1 MKGYALSRVA
11 QYARYHYISQSKNY
25 LSLLFTMFAMP
36 ALIAILSRN
45 MHDVPGIA
53 MAIYIFGSIGFAVRT
68 TFSMRERTSKIREMT
83 LPVSA
88 EERMTFMFFNL
99 AVAFPLVCFIT
110 ASLAIVV
117 AYPFSYSREIG
128 EAFEEL
134 LSDGF
139 LVWPVY
145 IIVQIIASSSLLI
158 NLLARR
164 NLFVAYLGAFA
175 GVVIFFAITG
185 RLVLLHIDEHWAE
198 ESMFMNVYVPE
209 PVAITLFC
217 LVPVVIYAFAYLA
230 LRRRQMKW

>member
-1 MKGYALSRVA
+1 MKGYSLSRVA

-36 ALIAILSRN
+36 ALIAILSRD
-45 MHDVPGIA
+45 MLDVPGIA
-53 MAIYIFGSIGFAVRT
+53 MAIYLFGAIGFAVRT
-68 TFSMRERTSKIREMT
+68 TFSMRERTSKVREMT

-99 AVAFPLVCFIT
+99 AVAYPLACLIT

-117 AYPFSYSREIG
+117 TYPFSYSREIG
-128 EAFEEL
+128 AAFEQL

-139 LVWPVY
+139 LEWPVY

-175 GVVIFFAITG
+175 GVVTFLAIMG
-185 RLVLLHIDEHWAE
+185 RAVVEILENFDDQLQYVD
-198 ESMFMNVYVPE
+198 VYLPE

>member
-36 ALIAILSRN
+36 ALIAILSRD

-53 MAIYIFGSIGFAVRT
+53 TAIYLFGAIGFAVRT
-68 TFSMRERTSKIREMT
+68 TFSMRERTSKVREMT

-117 AYPFSYSREIG
+117 TYPFSYSREIG
-128 EAFEEL
+128 AAFEEL
-134 LSDGF
+134 LSSGF
-139 LVWPVY
+139 FEWPIY

-175 GVVIFFAITG
+175 GVVAFLAITG
-185 RLVLLHIDEHWAE
+185 RALVEILENFDDRLQYV
-198 ESMFMNVYVPE
+198 NVYIPD

>member
-1 MKGYALSRVA
+1 MKGYSLSRVA

-36 ALIAILSRN
+36 AIIGILSRD
-45 MHDVPGIA
+45 MLDVPGIA
-53 MAIYIFGSIGFAVRT
+53 MAIYLFGAIGFAVRT
-68 TFSMRERTSKIREMT
+68 TFSMRERTSKVREMT

-99 AVAFPLVCFIT
+99 AVAYPLACLIT

-117 AYPFSYSREIG
+117 TYPFSYSREIG
-128 EAFEEL
+128 TAFEEL
-134 LSDGF
+134 LSSGF
-139 LVWPVY
+139 FEWPIY

-175 GVVIFFAITG
+175 GVVTFLAITG
-185 RLVLLHIDEHWAE
+185 RAVVEILENFDDQLQYV
-198 ESMFMNVYVPE
+198 NVYLPE

-217 LVPVVIYAFAYLA
+217 LVPVVIYAFAYWT

>member
-1 MKGYALSRVA
+1 MKGYSLSRVA

-36 ALIAILSRN
+36 ALIGILSRD
-45 MHDVPGIA
+45 MLDVPGIA
-53 MAIYIFGSIGFAVRT
+53 MAIYLFGAIGFAVRT
-68 TFSMRERTSKIREMT
+68 TFSMRERTSKVREMT

-99 AVAFPLVCFIT
+99 AVAYPLACLIT

-117 AYPFSYSREIG
+117 TYPFSYSREIG
-128 EAFEEL
+128 AAFEEL
-134 LSDGF
+134 LSSGF
-139 LVWPVY
+139 LEWPIY

-175 GVVIFFAITG
+175 GVVTFLAITG
-185 RLVLLHIDEHWAE
+185 RAVVEILENFDDQLQYV
-198 ESMFMNVYVPE
+198 NVYLPE

-217 LVPVVIYAFAYLA
+217 LVPVVIYAFAYWA

>member
-1 MKGYALSRVA
+1 MKGYSLSRVA

-36 ALIAILSRN
+36 AIIAILSRD
-45 MHDVPGIA
+45 MHDVPGVA
-53 MAIYIFGSIGFAVRT
+53 MAIYLFGAIGFAVRT
-68 TFSMRERTSKIREMT
+68 TFSMRERTSKVREMT

-99 AVAFPLVCFIT
+99 AVAYPLACLIT

-117 AYPFSYSREIG
+117 TYPFSYSREIG
-128 EAFEEL
+128 TAFEEL
-134 LSDGF
+134 LSSGF
-139 LVWPVY
+139 LEWPIY

-175 GVVIFFAITG
+175 GVVTFLAITG
-185 RLVLLHIDEHWAE
+185 RAVVEILENFDDQLQYV
-198 ESMFMNVYVPE
+198 NVYLPE

>member
-1 MKGYALSRVA
+1 MKGYSLSRVA

-36 ALIAILSRN
+36 AIIGILSRD
-45 MHDVPGIA
+45 MHDVPGIS
-53 MAIYIFGSIGFAVRT
+53 MAIYLFGAIGFAVRT
-68 TFSMRERTSKIREMT
+68 TFSMRERTSKVREMT

-99 AVAFPLVCFIT
+99 AVAYPLACLIT

-117 AYPFSYSREIG
+117 TYPFSYSREIG
-128 EAFEEL
+128 AAFEEL
-134 LSDGF
+134 LSSGF
-139 LVWPVY
+139 LEWPIY

-175 GVVIFFAITG
+175 GVVTFLAIMG
-185 RLVLLHIDEHWAE
+185 RAVVEILENFDDQLQYV
-198 ESMFMNVYVPE
+198 NVYLPE

>member
-1 MKGYALSRVA
+1 MKGYSLSRVA

-36 ALIAILSRN
+36 AIIAILSRN
-45 MHDVPGIA
+45 MHDVPGVA
-53 MAIYIFGSIGFAVRT
+53 MAIYLFGSIGFAVRT
-68 TFSMRERTSKIREMT
+68 TFSMRERTSKVREMT

-99 AVAFPLVCFIT
+99 AVAFPLACFIT

-117 AYPFSYSREIG
+117 AYPFSYSRDIG

-134 LSDGF
+134 LSSGF
-139 LVWPVY
+139 FEWPIY

-175 GVVIFFAITG
+175 GVVTFLAITG
-185 RLVLLHIDEHWAE
+185 RALVEILENFDDQLQYV
-198 ESMFMNVYVPE
+198 NVYLPE

-217 LVPVVIYAFAYLA
+217 LVPVVIYAFAYWA

>member
-36 ALIAILSRN
+36 AIIGILSRD
-45 MHDVPGIA
+45 MLDVPGVA
-53 MAIYIFGSIGFAVRT
+53 MAIYLFGAIGFAVRT
-68 TFSMRERTSKIREMT
+68 TFSMRERTSKVREMT

-99 AVAFPLVCFIT
+99 AVAYPLACLIT

-117 AYPFSYSREIG
+117 TYPFSYSREIG
-128 EAFEEL
+128 AAFEEL
-134 LSDGF
+134 LSSGF
-139 LVWPVY
+139 FEWPIY
-145 IIVQIIASSSLLI
+145 IIVQIVASSSLLI

-175 GVVIFFAITG
+175 GVVTFLAITG
-185 RLVLLHIDEHWAE
+185 RAVVEILENFDDQLQYV
-198 ESMFMNVYVPE
+198 NVYLPE

>member
-1 MKGYALSRVA
+1 MKGYSLSRVA
-11 QYARYHYISQSKNY
+11 QYARYHYISQGKNY
-25 LSLLFTMFAMP
+25 LSLWFTMFAMP
-36 ALIAILSRN
+36 ALIAILSRD
-45 MHDVPGIA
+45 MRDVPGIA
-53 MAIYIFGSIGFAVRT
+53 MAIYLFGAIGFAVRT
-68 TFSMRERTSKIREMT
+68 TFSMRERTSKVREMT

-99 AVAFPLVCFIT
+99 AVAFSLVCFIM

-117 AYPFSYSREIG
+117 AYPFSYSRDIG
-128 EAFEEL
+128 AAFEEL
-134 LSDGF
+134 LSSGF
-139 LVWPVY
+139 FEWPIY

-175 GVVIFFAITG
+175 GVVTFLAIMG
-185 RLVLLHIDEHWAE
+185 RAVVEILENFYHLQYV
-198 ESMFMNVYVPE
+198 NVYIPD

-217 LVPVVIYAFAYLA
+217 LVPVVIYAFAYWA

>member
-1 MKGYALSRVA
+1 
-11 QYARYHYISQSKNY
+11 
-25 LSLLFTMFAMP
+25 MP
-36 ALIAILSRN
+36 ALIAILSRD

-53 MAIYIFGSIGFAVRT
+53 TAIYLFGSIGFAVRT
-68 TFSMRERTSKIREMT
+68 TFSMRERTSKVREMT

-110 ASLAIVV
+110 AALAIVV

-128 EAFEEL
+128 AAFEQL
-134 LSDGF
+134 LSSGF
-139 LVWPVY
+139 LEWPIY

-175 GVVIFFAITG
+175 GVVTFLAIMG
-185 RLVLLHIDEHWAE
+185 RAVVEILDNFDYQLQ
-198 ESMFMNVYVPE
+198 YVDIYLPE

>member
-1 MKGYALSRVA
+1 MKGYSLSRVA

-36 ALIAILSRN
+36 ALIAILSRD
-45 MHDVPGIA
+45 MLDVPGIA
-53 MAIYIFGSIGFAVRT
+53 MAIYLFGAIGFAVRT
-68 TFSMRERTSKIREMT
+68 TFSMRERTSKVREMT

-99 AVAFPLVCFIT
+99 AVAYPLACLIT

-128 EAFEEL
+128 AAFEEL
-134 LSDGF
+134 LSSGF
-139 LVWPVY
+139 LEWPIY

-175 GVVIFFAITG
+175 GVVTFLAIMG
-185 RLVLLHIDEHWAE
+185 RAVVEFLENFYHLQYV
-198 ESMFMNVYVPE
+198 NVYIPE

-217 LVPVVIYAFAYLA
+217 LVPVVIYAFAYWA

>member
-1 MKGYALSRVA
+1 MKGYSLSRVA

-36 ALIAILSRN
+36 AIIAILSRD

-53 MAIYIFGSIGFAVRT
+53 MAIYLFGAIGFAVRT
-68 TFSMRERTSKIREMT
+68 TFSMRERTSKVREMT

-128 EAFEEL
+128 AAFELL

-175 GVVIFFAITG
+175 GVVTFFAIMG
-185 RLVLLHIDEHWAE
+185 RAVVEILENFDCQLQYVD
-198 ESMFMNVYVPE
+198 VYLPE

>member
-1 MKGYALSRVA
+1 MKGYSLSRVA

-36 ALIAILSRN
+36 AIIAILSRD
-45 MHDVPGIA
+45 MLDVPGIA
-53 MAIYIFGSIGFAVRT
+53 MAIYLFGAIGFAVRT
-68 TFSMRERTSKIREMT
+68 TFSMRERTSKVREMT

-99 AVAFPLVCFIT
+99 AVAFPLACLIT

-128 EAFEEL
+128 TAFEQL

-139 LVWPVY
+139 LEWPIY

-175 GVVIFFAITG
+175 GVVTFLAITG
-185 RLVLLHIDEHWAE
+185 RAVVEILENFDDQLQYV
-198 ESMFMNVYVPE
+198 NVYLPE

>member
-1 MKGYALSRVA
+1 MKGYSLSRVA
-11 QYARYHYISQSKNY
+11 QYARYHYISQSKSY

-36 ALIAILSRN
+36 ALIAILSRD
-45 MHDVPGIA
+45 MRDVPGIA
-53 MAIYIFGSIGFAVRT
+53 TAIYVFGSIGFAVRT
-68 TFSMRERTSKIREMT
+68 TFSMRERTSKVREMT

-117 AYPFSYSREIG
+117 TYPFSYSREIG
-128 EAFEEL
+128 AVFEEL
-134 LSDGF
+134 LSSGF
-139 LVWPVY
+139 FEWPIY

-158 NLLARR
+158 NILARR

-175 GVVIFFAITG
+175 GVVTFLAIMG
-185 RLVLLHIDEHWAE
+185 RAVVEFLENFYHLQYV
-198 ESMFMNVYVPE
+198 NVYIPE

>member
-1 MKGYALSRVA
+1 MKGYSLSRVA

-36 ALIAILSRN
+36 AIIAILSRN
-45 MHDVPGIA
+45 MHDVPGVA
-53 MAIYIFGSIGFAVRT
+53 MAIYLFGAIGFAVRT
-68 TFSMRERTSKIREMT
+68 TFSMRERTSKVREMT

-117 AYPFSYSREIG
+117 TYPFSYSREIG
-128 EAFEEL
+128 TAFEQL
-134 LSDGF
+134 LSSGF
-139 LVWPVY
+139 LEWPIY

-175 GVVIFFAITG
+175 GVVTFLAITG
-185 RLVLLHIDEHWAE
+185 RAVVEILENFDYQLQ
-198 ESMFMNVYVPE
+198 YVDIYLPE
-209 PVAITLFC
+209 PVGITLFC

-230 LRRRQMKW
+230 LRRRQIKW

>member
-1 MKGYALSRVA
+1 MKGYSLSRVA

-36 ALIAILSRN
+36 AIIAILSRD
-45 MHDVPGIA
+45 MHDVLGIA

-175 GVVIFFAITG
+175 GVVTFLAITG
-185 RLVLLHIDEHWAE
+185 RAVVEILENFDCQLQYVD
-198 ESMFMNVYVPE
+198 VYLPE
-209 PVAITLFC
+209 PVGITLFC

>member
-1 MKGYALSRVA
+1 MKGYSLSRVA

-36 ALIAILSRN
+36 AIIGILSRD
-45 MHDVPGIA
+45 MRDVPGIS
-53 MAIYIFGSIGFAVRT
+53 MAIYLFGAIGFAVRT
-68 TFSMRERTSKIREMT
+68 TFSMRERTSKVREMT

-99 AVAFPLVCFIT
+99 AVAFPLLCFIT

-128 EAFEEL
+128 AAFEQL

-139 LVWPVY
+139 LEWPVY

-175 GVVIFFAITG
+175 GVVTFLAIMG
-185 RLVLLHIDEHWAE
+185 RAVVEILENFDDRLQYV
-198 ESMFMNVYVPE
+198 NVYLPE

-217 LVPVVIYAFAYLA
+217 LVPVVIYAFAYWA

>member
-1 MKGYALSRVA
+1 MKGYSLSRVA
-11 QYARYHYISQSKNY
+11 QYARYHYISQGKNY
-25 LSLLFTMFAMP
+25 LSLWFTMFAMP
-36 ALIAILSRN
+36 ALIAILSRD
-45 MHDVPGIA
+45 MRDVPGVA
-53 MAIYIFGSIGFAVRT
+53 TAIYLFGSIGFAVRT
-68 TFSMRERTSKIREMT
+68 TFSMRERTSKVREMT

-99 AVAFPLVCFIT
+99 AVAFPLACLIT

-117 AYPFSYSREIG
+117 TYPFSYSREIG
-128 EAFEEL
+128 AAFEEL
-134 LSDGF
+134 LSSGF
-139 LVWPVY
+139 LEWPIY
-145 IIVQIIASSSLLI
+145 IIVQIVASSSLLI

-175 GVVIFFAITG
+175 GVVTFLAITG
-185 RLVLLHIDEHWAE
+185 RALVEILENFDDQLQYV
-198 ESMFMNVYVPE
+198 NVYLPE

>member
-1 MKGYALSRVA
+1 MKGYSLSRVA

-36 ALIAILSRN
+36 AIIAILSRD
-45 MHDVPGIA
+45 MLDVPGIA
-53 MAIYIFGSIGFAVRT
+53 MAIYLFGAIGFAVRT
-68 TFSMRERTSKIREMT
+68 TFSMRERTSKVREMT

-99 AVAFPLVCFIT
+99 AVAFPLACLIT

-117 AYPFSYSREIG
+117 TYPFSYSREIG
-128 EAFEEL
+128 TAFEQL

-139 LVWPVY
+139 LEWPVY

-175 GVVIFFAITG
+175 GVVTFLAITG
-185 RLVLLHIDEHWAE
+185 RAVVEILENFDDQLQYV
-198 ESMFMNVYVPE
+198 NVYLPE

>member
-1 MKGYALSRVA
+1 MKGYSLSRVA

-36 ALIAILSRN
+36 AIIAILSRN
-45 MHDVPGIA
+45 MHDVLGIA

-164 NLFVAYLGAFA
+164 NLFVACLGAFA
-175 GVVIFFAITG
+175 GVVTFLAITG
-185 RLVLLHIDEHWAE
+185 RAVVEILDNFDYQLQYVD
-198 ESMFMNVYVPE
+198 VYLPE
-209 PVAITLFC
+209 PVGITLFC

>member
-1 MKGYALSRVA
+1 MKGYSLSRVA

-36 ALIAILSRN
+36 AIIGILSRD
-45 MHDVPGIA
+45 MRDVPGIS
-53 MAIYIFGSIGFAVRT
+53 MAIYLFGAIGFAVRT
-68 TFSMRERTSKIREMT
+68 TFSMRERTSKVREMT

-99 AVAFPLVCFIT
+99 AVAFPLACFIT

-117 AYPFSYSREIG
+117 TYPFSYSREIG
-128 EAFEEL
+128 AAFEEL
-134 LSDGF
+134 LSSGF
-139 LVWPVY
+139 FEWPIY

-175 GVVIFFAITG
+175 GVVTFLAIMG
-185 RLVLLHIDEHWAE
+185 RAVVEILENFDDRLQYV
-198 ESMFMNVYVPE
+198 NVYLPE

-217 LVPVVIYAFAYLA
+217 LVPVVIYAFAYWA

>member
-1 MKGYALSRVA
+1 MKGYSLSRVA

-25 LSLLFTMFAMP
+25 LSLWFTMFAMP
-36 ALIAILSRN
+36 ALIAILSRD
-45 MHDVPGIA
+45 MRDVPGIA
-53 MAIYIFGSIGFAVRT
+53 TAIYLFGSIGFAVRT
-68 TFSMRERTSKIREMT
+68 TFSMRERTSKVREMT

-117 AYPFSYSREIG
+117 AYPFSYSRDIG
-128 EAFEEL
+128 AAFEEL
-134 LSDGF
+134 LSSGV
-139 LVWPVY
+139 LEWPIY

-175 GVVIFFAITG
+175 GVVTFFAIMG
-185 RLVLLHIDEHWAE
+185 RAVVEFLENFYHLQYV
-198 ESMFMNVYVPE
+198 NVYIPE

>member
-1 MKGYALSRVA
+1 MKGYSLSRVA
-11 QYARYHYISQSKNY
+11 QYARYHYISQGKNY
-25 LSLLFTMFAMP
+25 LSLWFTMFAMP
-36 ALIAILSRN
+36 AIIAILSRD
-45 MHDVPGIA
+45 MRDVPGIA
-53 MAIYIFGSIGFAVRT
+53 IAIYLFGAIGFAVRT
-68 TFSMRERTSKIREMT
+68 TFSMRERTSKVREMT

-99 AVAFPLVCFIT
+99 AVAFPLACLIT

-128 EAFEEL
+128 AAFEEL
-134 LSDGF
+134 LSSGF
-139 LVWPVY
+139 LEWPIY

-175 GVVIFFAITG
+175 GVVTFLAITG
-185 RLVLLHIDEHWAE
+185 RAVVEILENFDDQLQYV
-198 ESMFMNVYVPE
+198 NVYLPE

>member
-1 MKGYALSRVA
+1 
-11 QYARYHYISQSKNY
+11 
-25 LSLLFTMFAMP
+25 
-36 ALIAILSRN
+36 
-45 MHDVPGIA
+45 
-53 MAIYIFGSIGFAVRT
+53 
-68 TFSMRERTSKIREMT
+68 
-83 LPVSA
+83 
-88 EERMTFMFFNL
+88 MTFMFFNL

-128 EAFEEL
+128 AAFEEL
-134 LSDGF
+134 LSSGF
-139 LVWPVY
+139 FEWPIY

-175 GVVIFFAITG
+175 GVVTFLAIMG
-185 RLVLLHIDEHWAE
+185 RAVVEILENFYHLQYV
-198 ESMFMNVYVPE
+198 NVYIPD

-217 LVPVVIYAFAYLA
+217 LVPVVIYAFAYWA

>member
-36 ALIAILSRN
+36 AIIAILSRN
-45 MHDVPGIA
+45 MHDVPGVA
-53 MAIYIFGSIGFAVRT
+53 MAIYLFGAIGFAVRT
-68 TFSMRERTSKIREMT
+68 TFSMRERTSKVREMT

-128 EAFEEL
+128 AAFEEL
-134 LSDGF
+134 LSSGF
-139 LVWPVY
+139 FEWPIY

-175 GVVIFFAITG
+175 GVVTFLAIMG
-185 RLVLLHIDEHWAE
+185 RAVVEFLENFYHLQYV
-198 ESMFMNVYVPE
+198 NVYIPE

>member
-11 QYARYHYISQSKNY
+11 QYARYHYISQGKNY
-25 LSLLFTMFAMP
+25 LSLWFTMFAMP
-36 ALIAILSRN
+36 ALIAILSRD
-45 MHDVPGIA
+45 MRDVPGIA
-53 MAIYIFGSIGFAVRT
+53 TAIYLFGSIGFAVRT

-175 GVVIFFAITG
+175 GVVTFLAITG
-185 RLVLLHIDEHWAE
+185 RAVVEILENFDDQLQYV
-198 ESMFMNVYVPE
+198 NVYLPE

-217 LVPVVIYAFAYLA
+217 LVPVVIYAFAYLV

>member
-11 QYARYHYISQSKNY
+11 QYARYHYISQGKNY
-25 LSLLFTMFAMP
+25 LSLWFTMFAMP
-36 ALIAILSRN
+36 ALIAILSRD
-45 MHDVPGIA
+45 MRDVPGIA
-53 MAIYIFGSIGFAVRT
+53 TAIYLFGSIGFAVRT
-68 TFSMRERTSKIREMT
+68 TFSMRERTSKVREMT

-99 AVAFPLVCFIT
+99 AVAYPLACLIT

-117 AYPFSYSREIG
+117 AYPFSYSRDIG
-128 EAFEEL
+128 AAFEEL
-134 LSDGF
+134 LSSGV
-139 LVWPVY
+139 LEWPIY

-175 GVVIFFAITG
+175 GVVTFLAITG
-185 RLVLLHIDEHWAE
+185 RAVVEILENFDDQLQYV
-198 ESMFMNVYVPE
+198 NVYLPE

-217 LVPVVIYAFAYLA
+217 LVPVVIYAFAYLV

>member
-1 MKGYALSRVA
+1 MKGYSLSRVA

-36 ALIAILSRN
+36 ALIAILSRD
-45 MHDVPGIA
+45 MRDVPGIA
-53 MAIYIFGSIGFAVRT
+53 TAIYLFGSIGFAVRT
-68 TFSMRERTSKIREMT
+68 TFSMRERTSKVREMT

-128 EAFEEL
+128 AAFEEL
-134 LSDGF
+134 LSSGV
-139 LVWPVY
+139 LEWPIY

-175 GVVIFFAITG
+175 GVVTFLAIMG
-185 RLVLLHIDEHWAE
+185 RAVVEFLENFYHLQYV
-198 ESMFMNVYVPE
+198 NVYIPE

>member
-1 MKGYALSRVA
+1 MKGYSLSRVA

-36 ALIAILSRN
+36 ALIAILSRD
-45 MHDVPGIA
+45 MRDVPGIA
-53 MAIYIFGSIGFAVRT
+53 TAIYLFGSIGFAVRT
-68 TFSMRERTSKIREMT
+68 TFSMRERTSKVREMT

-128 EAFEEL
+128 AAFEEL
-134 LSDGF
+134 LSSGF
-139 LVWPVY
+139 LEWPIY

-175 GVVIFFAITG
+175 GVVTFLAIMG
-185 RLVLLHIDEHWAE
+185 RAVVEFLENFYHLQYV
-198 ESMFMNVYVPE
+198 NVYIPE

-217 LVPVVIYAFAYLA
+217 LVPVVIYAFAYWA

>member
-1 MKGYALSRVA
+1 MKGYSLSRVA

-36 ALIAILSRN
+36 AIIAILSRN
-45 MHDVPGIA
+45 MHDVLGIA
-53 MAIYIFGSIGFAVRT
+53 MAIYLFGSIGFAVRT

-117 AYPFSYSREIG
+117 AYPFSYSRDIG
-128 EAFEEL
+128 AAFEGL
-134 LSDGF
+134 LSSGF
-139 LVWPVY
+139 LEWPIY

-175 GVVIFFAITG
+175 GVVTFLAIMG
-185 RLVLLHIDEHWAE
+185 RAVVEILENFDCQLQ
-198 ESMFMNVYVPE
+198 YVDIYLPE
-209 PVAITLFC
+209 PVGITLFC

>member
-1 MKGYALSRVA
+1 MKGYSLSRVA

-36 ALIAILSRN
+36 AIIAILSRD
-45 MHDVPGIA
+45 MRDVPGVA
-53 MAIYIFGSIGFAVRT
+53 MAIYLFGAIGFAVRT
-68 TFSMRERTSKIREMT
+68 TFSMRERTSKVREMT

-99 AVAFPLVCFIT
+99 AVAFPLACFIT

-128 EAFEEL
+128 AAFEEL
-134 LSDGF
+134 LSSGF
-139 LVWPVY
+139 FEWPIY

-175 GVVIFFAITG
+175 GVVTFLAIMG
-185 RLVLLHIDEHWAE
+185 RAVVEILENFYHLQYV
-198 ESMFMNVYVPE
+198 NVYIPD